1 MHLHSL
7 EVLTFSLN
15 EMLYTYTKSGKHLSV
30 FLGLIDTRRNVLQY
44 VNAGHVPPILVR
56 GKTGEVKLL
65 EEGGT
70 VIGLFPQVDYT
81 RGSVKLEKDDVL
93 VCSTDGILHISD
105 EQKHEYGAK
114 RLADFVR
121 RHRDRSAQGIV
132 DGVLAEVS
140 SYSTASMNDDDKV
153 LIVLKVTA
161 DKDATVEEV
170 KS

>member
-1 MHLHSL
+1 
-7 EVLTFSLN
+7 V
-15 EMLYTYTKSGKHLSV
+15 
-30 FLGLIDTRRNVLQY
+30 DTRRNVLQY

-56 GKTGEVKLL
+56 GKSGEVKHL

-93 VCSTDGILHISD
+93 VCSTDGLLRISD
-105 EQKHEYGAK
+105 EQKHEYGPR
-114 RLADFVR
+114 RLTDFVR
-121 RHRDRSAQGIV
+121 RNRERSAQGIV
-132 DGVLAEVS
+132 DAVLAEVS
-140 SYSTASMNDDDKV
+140 AYSTASMNDDDKV

-161 DKDATVEEV
+161 DKEAAVEEGK